1 MIRNFPDLM
10 KSKRLD
16 LNMSMGELS
25 QRLGISKRRLYR
37 YENGEAEP
45 STLTFLRICSVL
57 KINPNI
63 FLK

>member
-1 MIRNFPDLM
+1 MIRGFPETM
-10 KSKRLD
+10 KFKRKELSMP
-16 LNMSMGELS
+16 MSELS

-45 STLTFLRICSVL
+45 PTLTFLRICSIL
-57 KINPNI
+57 KIDPNI

>member
-1 MIRNFPDLM
+1 MIRNFPDVM
-10 KSKRLD
+10 KSKRRE
-16 LNMSMGELS
+16 LNMSMSELS

-37 YENGEAEP
+37 YENGDAEP
-45 STLTFLRICSVL
+45 STLTFLRICSIL

>member
-1 MIRNFPDLM
+1 MIRNFPEIM
-10 KSKRLD
+10 KSQRL
-16 LNMSMGELS
+16 NSHMSMSELS

-45 STLTFLRICSVL
+45 STLTFLRICSIL